1 MDKRFCSTCQTA
13 KPKDSFKLVASGS
26 RLRPVMRWKC
36 TTCLQRKSESKYSKK
51 EKA

>member
-1 MDKRFCSTCQTA
+1 METKWCSTCQAA
-13 KPKDSFKLVASGS
+13 KPKDSLKLVKSGS

-51 EKA
+51 EKL

>member
-1 MDKRFCSTCQTA
+1 MDRKFCSTCQTP
-13 KPKDSFKLVASGS
+13 KPASDFKLVASGS